1 MIRYYERKI
10 LQSRHD
16 QSIIKDDSKVK
27 VDGDR
32 WMYDHIHDIGKR
44 L

>member
-27 VDGDR
+27 
-32 WMYDHIHDIGKR
+32 MYDHIHDIGKR